1 MVLTEEDAN
10 GEVAVANF
18 TTHDDVN
25 RRTCSADCLVVQP
38 GEHPY
43 PRHETCVIYERAS
56 LTSNARLQRGVY
68 EGVYDPQAPLTREL
82 LERIRMGALTSEA
95 PEALKA
101 AIRRDRQ

>member
-1 MVLTEEDAN
+1 MILTEEDAN

-18 TTHDDVN
+18 TTHDPVS

-43 PRHETCVIYERAS
+43 PRHETCVIYERAT
-56 LTSNARLQRGVY
+56 LTGNAALQRGTD
-68 EGVYDPQAPLTREL
+68 EGVYDSQAPLTREL
-82 LERIRMGALTSEA
+82 LERIRLGALTSKASEA
-95 PEALKA
+95 VKA